1 MAMNTVFLLCAI
13 IGGTI
18 LLLQFALTV
27 LGIGGDHGHG
37 DAGVDVGGHDFS
49 GDFHHDAGHH
59 DAGGHDSSAGDHS
72 HSSDHTHDGAEHST
86 VWFFKVITFQTLVA
100 AVAFFGFAGKAAQA
114 AKLSDVAALLVAAAA
129 GLGAMYGVYYLIRGL
144 HKFNA
149 DGTVQIGRAVG
160 QPGTV
165 YIPIPGSNAGA
176 GKVQMNLQNRV
187 IEFQAMTAQDRL
199 PCGAKVKVVSV
210 IGPDTVEVE
219 RLIEVEN
226 KVHA

>member
-1 MAMNTVFLLCAI
+1 MDTLFLLCAI

-18 LLLQFALTV
+18 LLLQFGMTV
-27 LGIGGDHGHG
+27 LGIGGDHGDG
-37 DAGVDVGGHDFS
+37 SDAGVDVGNHDFS
-49 GDFHHDAGHH
+49 GEGHHDVGHDASH
-59 DAGGHDSSAGDHS
+59 SDAGGHESSSGDHA
-72 HSSDHTHDGAEHST
+72 HDGSEHST

-114 AKLSDVAALLVAAAA
+114 AKLSDVSALVLALAA
-129 GLGAMYGVYYLIRGL
+129 GFGAMYGVYYLIRGL

-149 DGTVQIGRAVG
+149 DGTVQIARAVG
-160 QPGTV
+160 LPGTV
-165 YIPIPGSNAGA
+165 YIPIPASNAGA
-176 GKVQMNLQNRV
+176 GKIQMNLQNRV

-199 PCGAKVKVVSV
+199 PSGAKVRVVGV

-219 RLIEVEN
+219 RLIEAET